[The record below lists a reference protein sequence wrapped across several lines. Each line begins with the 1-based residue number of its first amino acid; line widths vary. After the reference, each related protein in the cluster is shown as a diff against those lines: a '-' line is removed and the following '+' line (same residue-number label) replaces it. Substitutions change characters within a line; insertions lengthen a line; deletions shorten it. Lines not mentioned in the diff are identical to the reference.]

1 MRDTALGSLRV
12 QLFTGGGLVSD
23 EDRWAKVREIVR
35 EECERIE
42 ARILEVLAKHG
53 TKPKLECVNG
63 RWVGVTD
70 NQMAAWREAYGAV
83 DIEAELRKASA
94 WIVSNP
100 HLAPKNQ
107 YGRFINT
114 WLARTQNQSSIR
126 SIPTRN
132 DPQLPNKKLCEYC
145 DKVATGNANRI
156 WACGEHFDLALHHE
170 PVPMFKNAVAAK
182 NVTGER

>member
-1 MRDTALGSLRV
+1 M
-12 QLFTGGGLVSD
+12 SD

-126 SIPTRN
+126 SIPTRSE
-132 DPQLPNKKLCEYC
+132 PVQHKKLCSYC
-145 DKVATGNANRI
+145 DKVATGNPNRT
-156 WACGEHFDLALHHE
+156 WACDEHFQDAMHHE
-170 PVPMFKNAVAAK
+170 PVPLMRGVVAK

>member
-1 MRDTALGSLRV
+1 M
-12 QLFTGGGLVSD
+12 SD

-126 SIPTRN
+126 SIPTRS
-132 DPQLPNKKLCEYC
+132 DPAPMICSYC
-145 DKVATGNANRI
+145 SSPASGSTGGYKHCSSRECFDKAMG
-156 WACGEHFDLALHHE
+156 
-170 PVPMFKNAVAAK
+170 
-182 NVTGER
+182 GERPRKTA